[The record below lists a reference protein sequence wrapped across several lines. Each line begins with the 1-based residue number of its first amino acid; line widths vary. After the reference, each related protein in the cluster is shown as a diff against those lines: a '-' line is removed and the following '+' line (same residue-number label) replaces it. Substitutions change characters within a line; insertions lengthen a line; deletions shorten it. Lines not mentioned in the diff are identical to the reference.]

1 MGLGVHG
8 PKSIGSR
15 LTSGLTHFPF
25 SRARVLSE
33 SPAAAAAAMFRSALR
48 RGGAAVRH
56 AASSSSSAA
65 AAADGSPG
73 SLLRRKVA
81 ERERARRRPRDPSR
95 DEFFVAT
102 PESLAWLDSASLPM
116 VLTAAAIAL
125 FTKLLMMEHDATD
138 QERGER
144 KIKNSHPDQGKVRM
158 LTREEWDEIQEV
170 RPRTPFESKLARP
183 HARIRTGEPVRLE
196 DVKDWATDMIMD
208 AFTRA
213 EESAKKK

>member
-1 MGLGVHG
+1 MENVEFSHTIFLSLKHCSKPILLNGPNQTACMGLGVHG

-33 SPAAAAAAMFRSALR
+33 SPAAAAAAAMLRSALR

-56 AASSSSSAA
+56 AASSSSAA
-65 AAADGSPG
+65 EAAADGSPG
-73 SLLRRKVA
+73 ALLRRKVA

-125 FTKLLMMEHDATD
+125 FTKLLMMV
-138 QERGER
+138 
-144 KIKNSHPDQGKVRM
+144 SLLP
-158 LTREEWDEIQEV
+158 
-170 RPRTPFESKLARP
+170 PR
-183 HARIRTGEPVRLE
+183 
-196 DVKDWATDMIMD
+196 
-208 AFTRA
+208 
-213 EESAKKK
+213 